1 MNYLDFIA
9 NTGESFVHPGGFKS
23 TQLLMSEFTFD
34 SYTKIL
40 EIGCGTGASTI
51 ELAQKTKLNIQA
63 VDVSEKMLAAAKE
76 RVAFH
81 QLAHQISFLKI
92 NTDGKLPFEDTSF
105 DFIYAESVLAI
116 LEPATL
122 TTLLKEIHRVL
133 RKDGKFICN
142 DLIWRTEATPAII
155 EKINTSCLHDFEV
168 IQSCA
173 KPAYLEEW
181 KNIFKQHHFKL
192 VTLHTISSKQQ
203 TADINIED
211 KIIFKKKLSSFFRL
225 VLKIK
230 SFYFNKLMLKNHDK
244 DSKFLESFMFVHSK
258 I

>member
-1 MNYLDFIA
+1 M
-9 NTGESFVHPGGFKS
+9 HPGGFKS
-23 TQLLMSEFTFD
+23 TQLLISELTFNTH
-34 SYTKIL
+34 TKIL
-40 EIGCGTGASTI
+40 EIGCGTGATTVEI
-51 ELAQKTKLNIQA
+51 AQKTKLNIQA

-92 NTDGKLPFEDTSF
+92 NTDGKLPFEDSSF

-116 LEPATL
+116 LEPATF
-122 TTLLKEIHRVL
+122 TTLLMEIHRVL
-133 RKDGKFICN
+133 RKDGKFVCN
-142 DLIWRTEATPAII
+142 DLIWKTEATASII
-155 EKINTSCLHDFEV
+155 EKINMSCLRDFEV

-181 KNIFKQHHFKL
+181 KSIFKQHHFKL
-192 VTLHTISSKQQ
+192 VTLHPITSKQQ
-203 TADINIED
+203 TADTNSGNQ
-211 KIIFKKKLSSFFRL
+211 IIFKKKLSSFSRL
-225 VLKIK
+225 ILQIK
-230 SFYFNKLMLKNHDK
+230 SFCFNKLMGMNHSK